1 MDGLLC
7 FGVPLLIVGG
17 MIITAL
23 VIGIGLVRE
32 SNQHSGSAKTTLR
45 LLALNMI
52 EPAINTLVIA
62 ELFDAFGFRS
72 LWSSGFV
79 EWNGMTGAILVTLP
93 MMVLLLPFV
102 WARSPDPVCA
112 TINTRLGLLGIIR
125 WGITAITFIFPY
137 TVLVGIGVLWF
148 SYSWVQKQ
156 APKLVRYQAIG
167 VGPDGVMVGDL
178 SDFSQ
183 SPQPDIR
190 V

>member
-1 MDGLLC
+1 MGIVC
-7 FGVPLLIVGG
+7 IGVPLLIVVGL
-17 MIITAL
+17 IIMAL
-23 VIGIGLVRE
+23 VRGIRLVRA
-32 SNQHSGSAKTTLR
+32 SNQHAGSAKTTLR

-52 EPAINTLVIA
+52 EPAINTIMIA
-62 ELFDAFGFRS
+62 VLFNVFVSRS
-72 LWSSGFV
+72 LVSSGFV
-79 EWNGMTGAILVTLP
+79 EWFGMTGAILVTLP